1 MICGYFWSFFSI
13 YWAWWKLVHSFLYP
27 VTSRGCL
34 SVHMDDVYSVIQ
46 HSSIPD
52 FLISYL
58 LYPYLVSAGAAS
70 YWDCP
75 RFKILNPTNNLSCLA
90 LLLLMYSLYLFF
102 VGFQFLDDP
111 FSACPI
117 PFSLSTTHPP
127 PLVPFLFTQGTSLS
141 CQYP

>member
-1 MICGYFWSFFSI
+1 MVRYKYDLWIFLVILFHLLSMVEAGSLFS
-13 YWAWWKLVHSFLYP
+13 YP
-27 VTSRGCL
+27 VTVRGCL
-34 SVHMDDVYSVIQ
+34 SVHKDDVYSVIQ

-102 VGFQFLDDP
+102 AGFQFLDDP
-111 FSACPI
+111 FSAYPI
-117 PFSLSTTHPP
+117 PFS
-127 PLVPFLFTQGTSLS
+127 
-141 CQYP
+141 